1 MDDETMTDRE
11 KKQNTLQKALEIN
24 MDNCKYGTIVEIG
37 AGQEVARNF
46 FRAGGAAGTVA
57 KTMSAYDMQVSDDIY
72 GAEETKRYVS
82 RSRLLK
88 MLDKEYTAVTD
99 LLTPSRPKNTTFFSY
114 AATVTAKSYLQK
126 NECHG
131 WIGIRLQLYPDAA
144 PSDVVLHVRML
155 DNNGSG
161 QQEALGV
168 LGVNLIHATFNFF
181 TQPKKIIEALID
193 DLEPKRIEVDMIHF
207 SGPYFEETENRLM
220 NLHLVHSNLTH
231 AILFSPQ
238 GEVQVPSELFYK
250 KNILAIRGSFTPLTK
265 VHLDMT
271 KCGQQQFNAMEYVNA
286 DKTLVLAELT
296 MASLTVGDQIND
308 DDFLARVDMLNTQ
321 GYTVMISDYLRYFRL
336 RAYFRQYTKQQ
347 IGMILGISN
356 LELIFDEEYYA
367 GLEGGILEAFAKLFP
382 DNTHLYIY
390 PRKNTD
396 QDELITV
403 NNFQPAKKL
412 QYLYKYF
419 LENGYLIGLEDV
431 DESLLDIN
439 PSEVLLDIQ
448 RGGGNWENKVPE
460 SIAEMIINNRLLGFS
475 NSN

>member
-1 MDDETMTDRE
+1 MTERE

-24 MDNCKYGTIVEIG
+24 LDNCKYGTIVEIG

-72 GAEETKRYVS
+72 GAEETKRYVT

-88 MLDKEYTAVTD
+88 MLDKEYTAITE
-99 LLTPSRPKNTTFFSY
+99 LLTASRPKNTTFFSY

-131 WIGIRLQLYPDAA
+131 WIGIRLQLYPNAA
-144 PSDVVLHVRML
+144 PSDIILHVRML
-155 DNNGSG
+155 DNNGSA

-168 LGVNLIHATFNFF
+168 LGVNLIHATFNHF

-193 DLEPKRIEVDMIHF
+193 DLEPKRIEVDMINF

-231 AILFSPQ
+231 AILFSPE
-238 GEVQVPSELFYK
+238 GKIQVPSELFYK
-250 KNILAIRGSFTPLTK
+250 KNILVIRGSFTPLTK

-271 KCGQQQFNAMEYVNA
+271 NCGQEQFNNMEYVDA
-286 DKTLVLAELT
+286 KKTLVLAELT

-336 RAYFRQYTKQQ
+336 RAYFRRYTKQQ

-356 LELIFDEEYYA
+356 LKLIFDEDYYE

-390 PRKNTD
+390 PSKNAD
-396 QDELITV
+396 QKELITV
-403 NNFQPAKKL
+403 NNFQPAKKI
-412 QYLYKYF
+412 QYLYKHF
-419 LENGYLIGLEDV
+419 LENGYLIGLKNV
-431 DESLLDIN
+431 DESLLKIN
-439 PSEVLLDIQ
+439 PSEVLIDIQ
-448 RGGGNWENKVPE
+448 KGRGNWESNVPE
-460 SIAEMIINNRLLGFS
+460 SIAEMIINNKLLGFS
-475 NSN
+475 NS